1 MITSS
6 PSKEPIRAGN
16 IFCVTSC
23 IRPAWQFR
31 VGSKFMTALNSEPM
45 PAGPVYTAIGSTTDV
60 VFDAKKS
67 FFIPGNGRGNVYV
80 QDKCPGRPVDH
91 IQSLFDAAELGIV
104 MDALAHPGQ
113 VDLTRVA
120 NAVCGQL
127 YAEGINPIDAT
138 TGIAF
143 LTAQPNLGV
152 VLGEKVPAEPPLRP
166 YAQSAGH

>member
-1 MITSS
+1 M
-6 PSKEPIRAGN
+6 
-16 IFCVTSC
+16 TSC